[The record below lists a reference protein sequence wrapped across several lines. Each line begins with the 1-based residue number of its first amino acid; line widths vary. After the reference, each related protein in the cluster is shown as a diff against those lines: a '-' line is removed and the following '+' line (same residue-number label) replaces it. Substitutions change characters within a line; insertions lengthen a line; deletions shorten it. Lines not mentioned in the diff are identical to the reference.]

1 MTAIEN
7 FTQFYQQ
14 LNNKDISGLPNVYS
28 HDIEFI
34 DPIAT
39 HHGIDEVTFYFSKL
53 FKSTRSCSFVITKT
67 QSSGSESFVV
77 EWQMRFVSK
86 KLSKKKQIVVD
97 GVTLLKTR
105 ENLVVYHRDY
115 YDMGQ
120 LVYENIPILGQL
132 VKKIK
137 EQMK

>member
-7 FTQFYQQ
+7 FKHFYQQ
-14 LNNKDISGLPNVYS
+14 LNDKDISGLPDVYAS
-28 HDIEFI
+28 DIEFI

-39 HHGIDEVTFYFSKL
+39 HYGLPDVTNYFAKL
-53 FKSTRSCSFVITKT
+53 FKSTRSCSFDIKNVHGTGPN
-67 QSSGSESFVV
+67 SYVV
-77 EWQMRFVSK
+77 EWQMCFVSK
-86 KLSKKKQIVVD
+86 KLSKHNEISVD
-97 GVTLLKTR
+97 GVTMLKTHN
-105 ENLVVYHRDY
+105 NLVVYHRDY

-120 LVYENIPILGQL
+120 LVYENIPLLGRI